1 MQSMAKEPTQQK
13 MSGKQI
19 RILSLL
25 IVLAAQ
31 IHLNVFTNNF
41 LVSIGILLFPIFVYL
56 FQEIPLIPVTLLSGA
71 GVFLSRVL
79 IYGLQSGIHIDNF
92 INFFP
97 EFFFYLTYG
106 MTSYIYF
113 KQNNYKLQ
121 GKFWPFLF
129 LLMDYGANLVEL
141 LLRLGLGAFS
151 LKMQMN
157 IILVA
162 VIRTLILWIV
172 IRGLGHYKFTL
183 LSQEHAN
190 RYQRLILLI
199 SKLNSEVI
207 WMKKNTHLIEETMAR
222 SYKLFSSMQDK
233 QIDPSLSQDA
243 LAVAKD
249 IHEIKKEYLL
259 ILRGISE
266 ALDLNLQDGGMSLTD
281 ILILL
286 EDTITAAAH
295 EEGKTLTFTKEYSGN
310 LFTDKHYFLLS
321 IFRNLFTNALEAN
334 EDGNIELAFIENED
348 EKNYTFIIQD
358 NGPGIP
364 AENLP
369 LIFTPGFS
377 TKINFNTGEVNRGL
391 GLNLVKDIIENQLH
405 GNIHAKSKPGETKFY
420 ICIPK
425 SELEVS

>member
-113 KQNNYKLQ
+113 KQTNYKLQ

>member
-79 IYGLQSGIHIDNF
+79 IYGLQSGIRIDNF

-286 EDTITAAAH
+286 EDTITAVAH